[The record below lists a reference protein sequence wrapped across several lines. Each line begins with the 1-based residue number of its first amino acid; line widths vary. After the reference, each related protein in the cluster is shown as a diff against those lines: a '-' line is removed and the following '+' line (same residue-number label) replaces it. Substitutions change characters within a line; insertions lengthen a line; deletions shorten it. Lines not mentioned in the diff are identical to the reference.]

1 MKWLMEYAGKVWTYD
16 DSRLTA
22 SEARV
27 QKRITDGLLPAQ
39 ADQARM
45 QLDPE
50 AWVSALVIARRRS
63 GLAPDVALDV
73 DADELDLMDAI
84 ALTSADLEA
93 ERAAQVKR
101 QAEADEPAQAAAPVE
116 SEAATT

>member
-1 MKWLMEYAGKVWTYD
+1 MKWLIPYADKVWTFD

-27 QKRITDGLLPAQ
+27 QKRITEGMLPAQ

-50 AWVSALVIARRRS
+50 AWVSALVIARRRT

-73 DADELDLMDAI
+73 DADEVDLMDAM
-84 ALTSADLEA
+84 ALTTADLQ
-93 ERAAQVKR
+93 AQQDALVKA
-101 QAEADEPAQAAAPVE
+101 QAEQAADAAPVAE
-116 SEAATT
+116 PEATTAT